1 MMNFTYRYRLL
12 TPAGLILLI
21 STFLLIAFPAHAA
34 TITVTN
40 SLDSGSGS
48 LRQAVLNAAP
58 GDRIVFNPA
67 AFNHALTVSLNSQIE
82 ISKSLT
88 IDGATSNVVTP
99 TLNGNNAFHRIFLV
113 RPGAFVTLHRL
124 KLVDGYDSACDACG
138 GGAIHN
144 AGVLSITGSIFISNT
159 SAFHMGGAI
168 YNSGI
173 LSVTGS
179 AFIENRAA
187 GSSSV
192 GGAIANVGTAYV
204 LSSTFQDNAT
214 TNRDGG
220 ALHND
225 YGGVLI
231 VAGSVFTHN
240 TTVDRGAGIFNNG
253 SLDVMNSMFTNNKA
267 IYGGAIF
274 NCCPGALTVTHSTFL
289 RNQAD
294 TGGGIYTE
302 SGSVRVIDSTFT
314 GNRSEAA
321 SWGGH
326 GGGAGIYST
335 GKLTVIGSLFSANL
349 AVNMNGGGIHS
360 KGALSIESSSFIG
373 NTASKGTGGGLHST
387 ATGSLTNTTF
397 VSNSAGL
404 GGGIYSAGNLNVVN
418 SSLADNSALGATLT
432 QRANNS
438 QTNYGGAIAGNSV
451 ILTNTLLAH
460 HPIGG
465 NCTAG
470 TVIDGGHNLED
481 TNTCGFT
488 GSGSLA
494 NTNPLLGSP
503 GYYGGT
509 VPTLLLLPG
518 SPAIDAADD
527 NTCPA
532 SDARGITRPIG
543 AHCDIGAYE
552 AFNRLLW
559 MPVIRH

>member
-1 MMNFTYRYRLL
+1 MVNFMHRHRTLM
-12 TPAGLILLI
+12 PAGLILVI
-21 STFLLIAFPAHAA
+21 GAFLLLALPAHAA

-48 LRQAVLNAAP
+48 LRQAVFNASP

-67 AFNHALTVSLNSQIE
+67 TFNHALTITLSSQIE

-88 IDGATSNVVTP
+88 IDGAAGSVVTP
-99 TLNGNNAFHRIFLV
+99 TLDGNNAYHRIFLV
-113 RPGAFVTLHRL
+113 RSGTVVTLTRL
-124 KLVDGYDSACDACG
+124 RLINGYDSTCDLCG
-138 GGAIHN
+138 GGAIYN
-144 AGVLSITGSIFISNT
+144 AGVLNITGGVFISNT

-168 YNSGI
+168 YNSGT
-173 LSVTGS
+173 LTVTGS
-179 AFIENRAA
+179 SFIDNRAA

-192 GGAIANVGTAYV
+192 GGAIANVGLAYV
-204 LSSTFQDNAT
+204 LSSTFQGNT
-214 TNRDGG
+214 TANRDGG

-231 VAGSVFTHN
+231 VAGSVFTSN
-240 TTVDRGAGIFNNG
+240 TTVDRGAGIFNDG
-253 SLDVMNSMFTNNKA
+253 SLDVMNSIFAHNKA

-274 NCCPGALTVTHSTFL
+274 NCCPGTLAVTHSTFL
-289 RNQAD
+289 NNQAD

-302 SGSVRVIDSTFT
+302 GGSVHVIDSTFT

-326 GGGAGIYST
+326 YGGAGIYST
-335 GKLTVIGSLFSANL
+335 GKLTVIRSLFSENL
-349 AVNMNGGGIHS
+349 TVNMNGGGIHS
-360 KGALSIESSSFIG
+360 EGALNIENSSFIS
-373 NTASKGTGGGLHST
+373 NTASQGAGGGLHST

-397 VSNSAGL
+397 VSNNANI
-404 GGGIYSAGNLNVVN
+404 GGGINSAANLRVVN
-418 SSLADNSALGATLT
+418 SSLAHNS
-432 QRANNS
+432 S
-438 QTNYGGAIAGNSV
+438 QTNHGGAIAGYSV
-451 ILTNTLLAH
+451 TLTNTLLAH

-465 NCTAG
+465 NCAAS

-481 TNTCGFT
+481 ANTCGFT
-488 GSGSLA
+488 GSGSLT

-503 GYYGGT
+503 GYYGGSL
-509 VPTLLLLPG
+509 PTLLLLPG

-527 NTCPA
+527 NACPA
-532 SDARGITRPIG
+532 TDARGIARPIG
-543 AHCDIGAYE
+543 SHCDIGAYE